1 MREREITNTITL
13 LSRDEE
19 SIPAILGGTL
29 GCVFLLCTFLAV
41 FCYLWWQRNKTKEA
55 ALKMTMTMMPYDDHE
70 PLKPTNIKP
79 NLAKLRI
86 VKEAELRKGGILG
99 YGAFGTV
106 YKGVWV
112 PEGENVK
119 IPVAIKVLREGKRPW
134 LVLLTLRRRWNY
146 L

>member
-1 MREREITNTITL
+1 
-13 LSRDEE
+13 
-19 SIPAILGGTL
+19 
-29 GCVFLLCTFLAV
+29 
-41 FCYLWWQRNKTKEA
+41 
-55 ALKMTMTMMPYDDHE
+55 MPYDDNE

-79 NLAKLRI
+79 NLAKLHI

-119 IPVAIKVLREGKRPW
+119 IPVAIKVLREGKFIALQNKVPATIYVVLSYYQVVQNSETT
-134 LVLLTLRRRWNY
+134 LVF
-146 L
+146 

>member
-1 MREREITNTITL
+1 MLINKYHFFYC
-13 LSRDEE
+13 RDDE
-19 SIPAILGGTL
+19 SISAIMGGTL
-29 GCVFLLCTFLAV
+29 GCLFLLGIFFIVVCF
-41 FCYLWWQRNKTKEA
+41 FWWQRNKTKEA
-55 ALKMTMTMMPYDDHE
+55 ALKMTMTMMPYDDNE

-119 IPVAIKVLREGKRPW
+119 IPVAIKVLREG
-134 LVLLTLRRRWNY
+134 N
-146 L
+146 

>member
-1 MREREITNTITL
+1 M
-13 LSRDEE
+13 
-19 SIPAILGGTL
+19 
-29 GCVFLLCTFLAV
+29 V
-41 FCYLWWQRNKTKEA
+41 
-55 ALKMTMTMMPYDDHE
+55 MTGYEDNE
-70 PLKPTNIKP
+70 PLRLTNIKP
-79 NLAKLRI
+79 NLAKLKI

-119 IPVAIKVLREGKRPW
+119 IPVAVKVLNEGTGEMGKDNEILEEAHIMASVDHPNLLQLLALCMTSQMM
-134 LVLLTLRRRWNY
+134 LVTQLMPLGSLLEYVRNNKDKIGSKGVRR